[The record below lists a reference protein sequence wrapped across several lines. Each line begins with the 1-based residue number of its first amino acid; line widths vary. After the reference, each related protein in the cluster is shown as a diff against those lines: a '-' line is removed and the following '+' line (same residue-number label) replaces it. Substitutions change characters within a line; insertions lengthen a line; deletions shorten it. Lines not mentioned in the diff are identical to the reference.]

1 MVIFSSFLVVLGGF
15 SINVFNVF
23 SPSPFPKQ
31 GITQD
36 KTKVRKAQPH
46 LVKQSIYLNPRE
58 SVSFS
63 FVSLAYFL
71 KTVNS
76 FVHTDTANS
85 TFRSGTPARNN
96 AKNFLKSKS
105 ICSSGWFAF
114 ILHLF
119 PLPDCPLNVIP
130 VQKQFQLPR
139 VFAFHRINCELSATQ
154 HYSYHRGK
162 TALCFTSTSNT
173 IWEVCPRGD
182 QAFQNEGPHIGILQR
197 ALGS

>member
-1 MVIFSSFLVVLGGF
+1 MVQGSVWGHGVTARGHTRQPALSALMVCAGEPSVAVSDQKGTDGKWSFLAQEAVVLGGF
-15 SINVFNVF
+15 SVNVFNVF

-31 GITQD
+31 GITQN

-76 FVHTDTANS
+76 FFHAEIANP

-96 AKNFLKSKS
+96 AENFLKSKS
-105 ICSSGWFAF
+105 IC
-114 ILHLF
+114 
-119 PLPDCPLNVIP
+119 
-130 VQKQFQLPR
+130 
-139 VFAFHRINCELSATQ
+139 
-154 HYSYHRGK
+154 
-162 TALCFTSTSNT
+162 
-173 IWEVCPRGD
+173 
-182 QAFQNEGPHIGILQR
+182 
-197 ALGS
+197 